1 MEAITK
7 LTAFRGFAGTSVL
20 IIVGVATDTARKVR
34 ARAFLVARASR
45 KTLAPASAQKCVVL
59 GACCVRLQK
68 RLCLRAASCR
78 EPMQI

>member
-45 KTLAPASAQKCVVL
+45 KTGSCLCPKV
-59 GACCVRLQK
+59 CCARGLLV
-68 RLCLRAASCR
+68 
-78 EPMQI
+78 